1 MSDEGASEEL
11 IADLVGHV
19 KTSTTRTVYRHQLRP
34 VITKGAD
41 LLDEVFGKLDR
52 SVKRVISKARE
63 SGIVLR
69 TRAI

>member
-34 VITKGAD
+34 VITKGVARRIVRRD
-41 LLDEVFGKLDR
+41 LGR
-52 SVKRVISKARE
+52 AQVIASK
-63 SGIVLR
+63 V
-69 TRAI
+69 RAGF